1 MYIILIIRHR
11 SISCNIL
18 NLRNLQI
25 DFALGGRSI
34 TNMTNVVSV
43 DETRKNLSEII
54 SRAQYGSEC
63 FLVRKNNKDAV
74 VIVNA
79 EDFKK
84 GIVIPELKELPE
96 EEITPELRK
105 LVEETRKM
113 PRSHFIN
120 I

>member
-1 MYIILIIRHR
+1 
-11 SISCNIL
+11 
-18 NLRNLQI
+18 
-25 DFALGGRSI
+25 
-34 TNMTNVVSV
+34 MTNVVSV

-54 SRAQYGSEC
+54 NRAQYGFEC

-84 GIVIPELKELPE
+84 SNIIPELKELPK
-96 EEITPELRK
+96 EEITPELIKLIRESRK
-105 LVEETRKM
+105 KKSSE
-113 PRSHFIN
+113 FIN